1 MVDKLLHTAG
11 VPDTAI
17 FLCNLQTLSMKK
29 YVINDLGGD
38 I

>member
-17 FLCNLQTLSMKK
+17 FVCTLQTL
-29 YVINDLGGD
+29 YEEIRD
-38 I
+38 

>member
-17 FLCNLQTLSMKK
+17 FLCNWQTLNEKK
-29 YVINDLGGD
+29 RDY
-38 I
+38 

>member
-17 FLCNLQTLSMKK
+17 FLRNLQTLYEKIS
-29 YVINDLGGD
+29 D
-38 I
+38 

>member
-17 FLCNLQTLSMKK
+17 FLCNLQTLYEK
-29 YVINDLGGD
+29 VRD
-38 I
+38 